1 MVVLGFG
8 GFVGL
13 DLILSGLMAVG
24 VLCLVG
30 FDLAICYSV
39 QFWVCLVC
47 GDFLGLG
54 WCCSLVCF
62 CLVVVHG

>member
-1 MVVLGFG
+1 M
-8 GFVGL
+8 
-13 DLILSGLMAVG
+13 
-24 VLCLVG
+24 LCLVG

-62 CLVVVHG
+62 CLVVVHGWQFDGLCLL